1 MGTGQLNPLCNRW
14 KGPAKHVDFELGLT
28 VKNVFNFVIILVK
41 IQPYVPKGIIV
52 ILHIN
57 PILQAVDEVRA
68 ERFLIGMAQMQIL
81 PLGIQLRLT
90 LGMERIGI
98 NPGADIV

>member
-1 MGTGQLNPLCNRW
+1 MGAGQFYPLCNRW
-14 KGPAKHVDFELGLT
+14 EGPSKHMDFELGFT
-28 VKNVFNFVIILVK
+28 VKNVFNFVVILVK

-81 PLGIQLRLT
+81 HVGLQICFT

-98 NPGADIV
+98 DPGADIV

>member
-1 MGTGQLNPLCNRW
+1 MGTSQLNPLCNRW
-14 KGPAKHVDFELGLT
+14 KGPAKHMDSELGLT
-28 VKNVFNFVIILVK
+28 VKNVFNFVVILVK
-41 IQPYVPKGIIV
+41 IQPYVPEGIIV

-68 ERFLIGMAQMQIL
+68 ECFLIGMAQMQIL
-81 PLGIQLRLT
+81 HVGLQIRLT

-98 NPGADIV
+98 DPGADIV